1 MADKKDF
8 YETLGI
14 NKGAGADEIKKAYRS
29 LAKKYHPDMNPGD
42 KDAEQKF
49 KEINEAYGILSDP
62 DKKAK
67 YDAYGHAAFEQGGG
81 GGYGGGFGGF
91 SDFGDFGDIFSNIF
105 GGGFGGGSS
114 RSRRANAPM
123 NGSDINVRIV
133 LSFEEAAFG
142 CNKKISF
149 NRIENCPDCKGSGA
163 EKGSSIDKCS
173 KCSGTGR
180 VMTQQRTM
188 FGVMQSESTCPDCHG
203 SGKIIKNPCKNCNG
217 KGMIRIKKSYPVD
230 VPAGID
236 DGMSFTI
243 RGLGNEGKNGGIAG
257 DLVVQVSVRPHAIFE
272 RDGKDLYCD
281 VSLSFAEAALG
292 AKIKIPTLDGEVE
305 YDIPEGTQTG
315 TQFTIKQKGIV
326 DVYGRGSRGNL
337 YVRAVVDTP
346 KNLTEEQKKLLREF
360 ADSCGEKSYSKKSSF
375 FDRFKKRG

>member
-14 NKGAGADEIKKAYRS
+14 SKGASADEIKKAYRS

-49 KEINEAYGILSDP
+49 KEINEAYGVLSDA

-67 YDAYGHAAFEQGGG
+67 YDAYGHAAFEQGGA
-81 GGYGGGFGGF
+81 GGYGGGFG
-91 SDFGDFGDIFSNIF
+91 DFGDFGDIFSNIF
-105 GGGFGGGSS
+105 GGGFGSS
-114 RSRRANAPM
+114 RSSSRRANMAV
-123 NGSDINVRIV
+123 NGSDISARIV
-133 LSFEEAAFG
+133 ISFEEAAFG
-142 CNKKISF
+142 CNKQISF

-163 EKGSSIDKCS
+163 EKGTTVDKCA

-180 VMTQQRTM
+180 IMTQQRTM
-188 FGVMQSESTCPDCHG
+188 FGVMQSESVCPDCRG
-203 SGKIIKNPCKNCNG
+203 TGKKIKNPCKNCSG
-217 KGMIRIKKSYPVD
+217 KGMIRIKKTYPVD
-230 VPAGID
+230 IPAGID

-272 RDGKDLYCD
+272 RDGKDIYCD
-281 VSLSFAEAALG
+281 VSLSYAEAALG
-292 AKIKIPTLDGEVE
+292 AKIKIPTLDGEIE
-305 YDIPEGTQTG
+305 YDIPEGTQTD
-315 TQFTIKQKGIV
+315 TIFTIKQKGIV
-326 DVYGRGSRGNL
+326 DVYGRGSKGNL
-337 YVRAVVDTP
+337 YVKAVVETP
-346 KNLTEEQKKLLREF
+346 RNLSEEQKKLLREF
-360 ADSCGEKSYSKKSSF
+360 ASTCGDKNQSKKGSF

>member
-42 KDAEQKF
+42 KEAEQKF
-49 KEINEAYGILSDP
+49 KEINEAYGVLSDP
-62 DKKAK
+62 DKKSK

-81 GGYGGGFGGF
+81 GYGGGFNGF
-91 SDFGDFGDIFSNIF
+91 GDFGDFGDIFSNIF
-105 GGGFGGGSS
+105 GGGFGGSSS
-114 RSRRANAPM
+114 RQRRANAPV

-142 CNKKISF
+142 CTKQISF
-149 NRIENCPDCKGSGA
+149 NRIENCPDCKGTGA
-163 EKGSSIDKCS
+163 EKGSSVDKCP

-188 FGVMQSESTCPDCHG
+188 FGVMQSETTCPDCHG
-203 SGKIIKNPCKNCNG
+203 SGKHIKNPCKNCSG
-217 KGMIRIKKSYPVD
+217 KGMIRIKKTYPVD
-230 VPAGID
+230 VPKGID

-281 VSLSFAEAALG
+281 VSLTFAEAALG
-292 AKIKIPTLDGEVE
+292 AKIKIPTLEGEVE

-315 TQFTIKQKGIV
+315 TMFTIKQKGIV
-326 DVYGRGSRGNL
+326 DVYGRGSKGNL

-346 KNLTEEQKKLLREF
+346 RNLTEEQKKILREF
-360 ADSCGEKSYSKKSSF
+360 AQSCGDKSQQKKGSF

>member
-1 MADKKDF
+1 MADKRDF

-14 NKGAGADEIKKAYRS
+14 SKGASADEIKKAYRS
-29 LAKKYHPDMNPGD
+29 MAKKYHPDMNPD
-42 KDAEQKF
+42 NKEAERKF
-49 KEINEAYGILSDP
+49 KEVNEAYEVLSDP

-67 YDAYGHAAFEQGGG
+67 YDTYGHSAFEQGG
-81 GGYGGGFGGF
+81 GGYGGGFSGF
-91 SDFGDFGDIFSNIF
+91 DGFGDFGDIFSNIF
-105 GGGFGGGSS
+105 GGGFGGSS
-114 RSRRANAPM
+114 RSRRPNGPV

-133 LSFEEAAFG
+133 LTFEEAAFG
-142 CNKKISF
+142 CNKQISF

-163 EKGSSIDKCS
+163 EKGTTVDKCS
-173 KCSGTGR
+173 RCSGTGR
-180 VMTQQRTM
+180 VMTQQRTV
-188 FGVMQSESTCPDCHG
+188 FGMVQSESTCPECNG
-203 SGKIIKNPCKNCNG
+203 SGKHIKNPCKNCNG
-217 KGMIRIKKSYPVD
+217 KGMIRIKKTYPVD

-272 RDGKDLYCD
+272 RDGKDIYCD

-292 AKIKIPTLDGEVE
+292 SRIKIPTLDGEIE

-315 TQFTIKQKGIV
+315 TEFTIKQKGIV

-346 KNLTEEQKKLLREF
+346 RNLTEEQKRLLREF
-360 ADSCGEKSYSKKSSF
+360 ADSCGEKNHSKKSSF